1 MSNRVQ
7 QAVALT
13 ATPLARRKRRPGDPI
28 FAGLARA
35 SGIFV
40 LLLLGSLIL
49 SLFIGGLP
57 AFRQFGAGFLV
68 STTWD
73 PVHEVFGAGVSV
85 YGTVMTSLLA
95 LILAV
100 PLAFGI
106 AFYLTEIAPAW
117 LRRPIGTAVELLAAV
132 P

>member
-1 MSNRVQ
+1 MKRTFQLVQ

-13 ATPLARRKRRPGDPI
+13 RSSVTRRSRPGDPI

-40 LLLLGSLIL
+40 LILMGSLIL
-49 SLFIGGLP
+49 SLFVGGLQ
-57 AFRQFGAGFLV
+57 AFRRFGAGFLV

-73 PVHEVFGAGVSV
+73 PVHEVFGAAVSV
-85 YGTVMTSLLA
+85 YGTITISVLA

-100 PLAFGI
+100 PIAFGLAF
-106 AFYLTEIAPAW
+106 FL
-117 LRRPIGTAVELLAAV
+117 
-132 P
+132 